1 MDDKHRDERNAER
14 RMIRESVNG
23 YDRPEF
29 SGPEPATPSPATDAR
44 VLRDAAWLL
53 LHPDPDARQAALY
66 VLSMASPRAQAELY
80 ARVRF
85 HEQARAD
92 FARFVDSEL
101 RLLDTAS
108 AIPSQR
114 RDSVALDALLSI
126 ALESRGRWAEA
137 LFAALDDHDRADLRH
152 RVDELRSVSVHG
164 GRYA

>member
-1 MDDKHRDERNAER
+1 MDDKHRDERIAER
-14 RMIRESVNG
+14 RLIRESVNG

-53 LHPDPDARQAALY
+53 LHPDPDAREAALY
-66 VLSMASPRAQAELY
+66 VLSMATPRAQAELY

-85 HEQARAD
+85 HERARAD

-101 RLLDTAS
+101 RLLDTTP
-108 AIPSQR
+108 IPSQR
-114 RDSVALDALLSI
+114 RDSVALEALLSI
-126 ALESRGRWAEA
+126 ELESRGRWAEA

-152 RVDELRSVSVHG
+152 RVDELRSVSVQG
-164 GRYA
+164 ARYA